1 MSLSP
6 YVTIIRPANA
16 VVSGITA
23 IIAYLIA
30 SGTNPLS
37 AFLLFFIVTVICGAG
52 NGLND
57 YFDRDI
63 DKINRPARP
72 IPSGAVIPGS
82 AAVWAGIL
90 FILGILAGLATNPW
104 CLAIAVFNSLLLIAY
119 AAKLKKMPLFGNLSV
134 AYLSGSV
141 FLFGGVLVGSESFAV
156 TLPLFAITFFGTL
169 AREILKAAEDI
180 EGDAAGGATTLPMIL
195 GVQKSGYLAVLF
207 ILCAVAASV
216 LPYSRWGA
224 VYLVLIAVIDLFILS
239 AAVKSVRCRTPAE
252 LIAVKSTSLIKYG
265 MFAALFL
272 FLAMELWYGII
283 AQVL

>member
-23 IIAYLIA
+23 VIAYLIA
-30 SGTNPLS
+30 SGTNLLS

-52 NGLND
+52 NVLND

-63 DKINRPARP
+63 DKINRPDRP
-72 IPSGAVIPGS
+72 IPSGAVTPGS
-82 AAVWAGIL
+82 AAVWASIL
-90 FILGILAGLATNPW
+90 FILGILAGLATNLW
-104 CLAIAVFNSLLLIAY
+104 CLAIAVFNSFLLVAY

-141 FLFGGVLVGSESFAV
+141 FLFGGVLVGPESFAV

-195 GVQKSGYLAVLF
+195 GVQKSGYLAVLL

-239 AAVKSVRCRTPAE
+239 AAAKSVRCRTPAE
-252 LIAVKSTSLIKYG
+252 LIAAKSTSLIKYG

-272 FLAMELWYGII
+272 FLVMELWYGII
-283 AQVL
+283 AQAL

>member
-23 IIAYLIA
+23 VIAYLIA

-52 NGLND
+52 NVLND
-57 YFDRDI
+57 YFDREI
-63 DKINRPARP
+63 DKINRPDRP
-72 IPSGAVIPGS
+72 IPSGAVTPGS

-90 FILGILAGLATNPW
+90 FILGILASLATNLW

-141 FLFGGVLVGSESFAV
+141 FLFGGVLVGPESFTV

-180 EGDAAGGATTLPMIL
+180 EGDAAGGAKTLPMIL
-195 GVQKSGYLAVLF
+195 GVQKSGYLAVLLT
-207 ILCAVAASV
+207 LCAVVASV

-224 VYLVLIAVIDLFILS
+224 VYVVLIAAIDLFILY
-239 AAVKSVRCRTPAE
+239 AAVKSVRCKTPAE
-252 LIAVKSTSLIKYG
+252 LIAARSTSLIKYG

-272 FLAMELWYGII
+272 FLAMELWHGII
-283 AQVL
+283 AAFL

>member
-1 MSLSP
+1 MSLSS

-37 AFLLFFIVTVICGAG
+37 AFLLFFVVTVICGAG
-52 NGLND
+52 NVLND
-57 YFDRDI
+57 YFDREI
-63 DKINRPARP
+63 DAINRPDRP
-72 IPSGAVIPGS
+72 IPSGAVTPKN
-82 AAVWAGIL
+82 AAMWAGVL
-90 FILGILAGLATNPW
+90 FVLGILASFATNLW
-104 CLAIAVFNSLLLIAY
+104 CLAIAVFNSVLLIAY

-141 FLFGGVLVGSESFAV
+141 FLFGGVLVGPESFAV

-180 EGDAAGGATTLPMIL
+180 EGDAAGGAKTLPMIL
-195 GVQKSGYLAVLF
+195 GVQKSGYLAVIL
-207 ILCAVAASV
+207 ILCAIAASV

-224 VYLVLIAVIDLFILS
+224 VYL
-239 AAVKSVRCRTPAE
+239 
-252 LIAVKSTSLIKYG
+252 
-265 MFAALFL
+265 
-272 FLAMELWYGII
+272 
-283 AQVL
+283 